1 VLLGSAGGVLSVMV
15 FCSAMVKLPGA
26 EAAAGKCRGF
36 IPMPSCAVEQQW
48 ELFFCGKQWMPDVA
62 RDFIF

>member
-1 VLLGSAGGVLSVMV
+1 MLLGSAGGVLSVMV

-36 IPMPSCAVEQQW
+36 IPMPSYAVEQQW